1 MLNKLKKTAVPAVFA
16 AALVLAAACSST
28 PRPAPPP
35 EPTPEQ
41 PKEMPKTEPKAAPV
55 KEEPKMKSVSVSDYT
70 TRRGDTLSEIGAR
83 FYGKDN
89 AYYFP
94 FIMVM
99 NSVITHPDEIEVG
112 TALKIPDFN
121 EFKSDAALC
130 AEAKKAFDKVAG
142 IYEAKNKFV
151 LVKRIRRLA
160 QTF

>member
-1 MLNKLKKTAVPAVFA
+1 MLNKLKKLTVPALFA
-16 AALVLAAACSST
+16 AALVLIAACSST

-35 EPTPEQ
+35 EPEQ
-41 PKEMPKTEPKAAPV
+41 SNEMPKTEPKPEPV
-55 KEEPKMKSVSVSDYT
+55 KEEPKMKTVSMSDYT

-94 FIMVM
+94 FIMVV
-99 NSVITHPDEIEVG
+99 NSVITHPDKIEVG
-112 TALKIPDFN
+112 TNLKIPDFN
-121 EFKSDAALC
+121 EFKSDATLC
-130 AEAKKAFDKVAG
+130 AEAKKAFDKVIG

>member
-16 AALVLAAACSST
+16 AALVLVAACSST

-130 AEAKKAFDKVAG
+130 AEAKKSVRQSCR
-142 IYEAKNKFV
+142 N
-151 LVKRIRRLA
+151 L
-160 QTF
+160 